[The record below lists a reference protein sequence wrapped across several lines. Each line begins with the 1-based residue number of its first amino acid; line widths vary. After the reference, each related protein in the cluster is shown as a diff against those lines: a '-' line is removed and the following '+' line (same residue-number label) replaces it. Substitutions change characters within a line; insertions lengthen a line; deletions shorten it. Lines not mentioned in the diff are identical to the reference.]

1 MSVLT
6 RLRDFF
12 DEILTSEEPD
22 SRQDVRVSVATLL
35 VLVAQADGRVL
46 QVEEEGLRS
55 LLQSRFDLTQEQI
68 GKVLEEVESFADSL
82 DPAVTLSERIS
93 KEIGTD
99 ARRSVLAMAYRIA
112 ALDGYLHEFEDDLLW
127 RIGRLLGFSDAEVT
141 ALRELALK
149 NLRPER
155 ARGP

>member
-6 RLRDFF
+6 RLRDLF

-46 QVEEEGLRS
+46 QVEEEGLRT
-55 LLQSRFDLTQEQI
+55 LLHSRFDLSQEQI

-82 DPAVTLSERIS
+82 DPAVTLSERITQ
-93 KEIGTD
+93 EIGTE
-99 ARRSVLAMAYRIA
+99 ARKSVLAMAYRIA

-127 RIGRLLGFSDAEVT
+127 RIGRLLGMSDAEIA
-141 ALRELALK
+141 ALREVALTNLAA
-149 NLRPER
+149 ER
-155 ARGP
+155 ARAP